1 MLLLLL
7 TTNPDLVYNSLKR
20 QQDLFIEQKKKKS
33 CKCTFIHY
41 NFNFKQLIIC
51 ILIVKIL
58 KTLKTSVSELK
69 F

>member
-20 QQDLFIEQKKKKS
+20 QQDLFIEQKKKS